1 MNEKAGTFKS
11 KDPHQVI
18 DIAQKLKD
26 KQAHW
31 QPVKEDGIH
40 AGWSRVP
47 ERAATVHFRVACDG

>member
-26 KQAHW
+26 KQAYW
-31 QPVKEDGIH
+31 QPVEEGCIH
-40 AGWSRVP
+40 AGWSRVR
-47 ERAATVHFRVACDG
+47 ERETTVHIRVACGG